1 MGGLG
6 RSLKIMKNIIQD
18 NLRYML
24 SLGILIASLS
34 MPVVSAE
41 WEKVESQGVT
51 YTTTNSLNKFYKF
64 KSQEEQE
71 GYLVFSNKR
80 VNMKLPLDGKVA
92 YFNGVKVFL
101 DRSLLLADNKH
112 LVSTSTVSRVIDPL
126 LRPER
131 IKGLP
136 KGGILKHVM
145 LKVDDDTSL
154 SVAKQVQKMLAS
166 RAKVVVV
173 NQGEDK
179 NLKESNKASGYS
191 CVIELACSK
200 KEKEQSSVLTS
211 YYNRNVGGE
220 ECGLLDL
227 ALAVSLHGNVYREA
241 KVDRGVRAG
250 NKALIIDGGLIPTVK
265 LDIGLD
271 AMNLERS
278 SASVAKRIVKGLLK
292 GDATLRKL

>member
-1 MGGLG
+1 MQ
-6 RSLKIMKNIIQD
+6 N
-18 NLRYML
+18 NLRYIL
-24 SLGILIASLS
+24 SLGIIISLLS
-34 MPVVSAE
+34 IPVVSAE
-41 WEKVESQGVT
+41 WERVESQGVT

-71 GYLVFSNKR
+71 GYLVFSNER

-101 DRSLLLADNKH
+101 DSSLLLAENKH
-112 LVSTSTVSRVIDPL
+112 LVSTSTVSRIIDPL

-131 IKGLP
+131 IKGRP

-173 NQGEDK
+173 NQGGDK
-179 NLKESNKASGYS
+179 NLKESNKVSDYS
-191 CVIELACSK
+191 CIIELECSK
-200 KEKEQSSVLTS
+200 KEKGKSSVLTS
-211 YYNRNVGGE
+211 YYNRNESGK
-220 ECGLLDL
+220 ECVLLDL
-227 ALAVSLHGNVYREA
+227 AVAVSLHGNVYREA

-250 NKALIIDGGLIPTVK
+250 NKALITGGGLIPTVK

-271 AMNLERS
+271 AMDLEGS
-278 SASVAKRIVKGLLK
+278 SASVAKRIVEGLLK
-292 GDATLRKL
+292 GDAVLRKL